1 MAQLAAFWAKLTMLV
16 STIRFSD
23 IVDILIVA
31 YLIYNV
37 IMLIR
42 KTNSY
47 RLAQGV
53 LLILIALWLSGVL
66 KLTMFN
72 RILQKTV
79 ELGLIALVI
88 IFQPEL
94 RRLLER
100 MGSKALPRFGAKPL
114 ETLGM
119 DNVISQTIAACTQL
133 SATKTGALIVFERS
147 VTLDEQMRSGTII
160 NSDVTAELLKNIFYP
175 KAPLHDGAVIIR
187 GVRIA
192 CAAAYFPPTT
202 KELPTSYGAR
212 HRAAVGIS
220 EITDSITIIVS
231 EETGTISIAEAG
243 ELKSYT
249 SEELRDYLMTR
260 YQIERREP
268 RQELPQPAVEE
279 SAEQEPRTDDLIPTE
294 AVVVKY
300 HRRRKSG
307 RRRRKGGEGSA

>member
-94 RRLLER
+94 RRLL
-100 MGSKALPRFGAKPL
+100 
-114 ETLGM
+114 
-119 DNVISQTIAACTQL
+119 
-133 SATKTGALIVFERS
+133 
-147 VTLDEQMRSGTII
+147 
-160 NSDVTAELLKNIFYP
+160 
-175 KAPLHDGAVIIR
+175 
-187 GVRIA
+187 
-192 CAAAYFPPTT
+192 
-202 KELPTSYGAR
+202 
-212 HRAAVGIS
+212 
-220 EITDSITIIVS
+220 
-231 EETGTISIAEAG
+231 
-243 ELKSYT
+243 
-249 SEELRDYLMTR
+249 
-260 YQIERREP
+260 
-268 RQELPQPAVEE
+268 LPQ
-279 SAEQEPRTDDLIPTE
+279 EQRIHRTPPHMLLQDRLTLIQITL
-294 AVVVKY
+294 
-300 HRRRKSG
+300 
-307 RRRRKGGEGSA
+307 

>member
-100 MGSKALPRFGAKPL
+100 MGS
-114 ETLGM
+114 
-119 DNVISQTIAACTQL
+119 N
-133 SATKTGALIVFERS
+133 ERG
-147 VTLDEQMRSGTII
+147 VTLDEQMRSGTTI

-175 KAPLHDGAVIIR
+175 KNHGRPCFLDDPL
-187 GVRIA
+187 
-192 CAAAYFPPTT
+192 AA
-202 KELPTSYGAR
+202 L
-212 HRAAVGIS
+212 
-220 EITDSITIIVS
+220 
-231 EETGTISIAEAG
+231 
-243 ELKSYT
+243 
-249 SEELRDYLMTR
+249 
-260 YQIERREP
+260 
-268 RQELPQPAVEE
+268 
-279 SAEQEPRTDDLIPTE
+279 
-294 AVVVKY
+294 
-300 HRRRKSG
+300 RRRFSG
-307 RRRRKGGEGSA
+307 CM

>member
-175 KAPLHDGAVIIR
+175 KAPLHDGAVVIR
-187 GVRIA
+187 DGRIA
-192 CAAAYFPPTT
+192 AAGCV
-202 KELPTSYGAR
+202 LPLTSNTNLSPDLGTR
-212 HRAAVGIS
+212 HRAGIGMSENSDAVVV
-220 EITDSITIIVS
+220 IVS
-231 EETGTISIAEAG
+231 EETGSISVAIG
-243 ELKSYT
+243 GMLKRHLT
-249 SEELRDYLMTR
+249 SETLSKLLCNELMPAP
-260 YQIERREP
+260 EEEEKNRRAP
-268 RQELPQPAVEE
+268 LLELL
-279 SAEQEPRTDDLIPTE
+279 RG
-294 AVVVKY
+294 
-300 HRRRKSG
+300 RRK
-307 RRRRKGGEGSA
+307 EGDEQHGA

>member
-42 KTNSY
+42 KTNSF
-47 RLAQGV
+47 RLARGI

-175 KAPLHDGAVIIR
+175 KAPLHDGAVVIR
-187 GVRIA
+187 DGRIA
-192 CAAAYFPPTT
+192 AAGCV
-202 KELPTSYGAR
+202 LPLTSNTNLSPDLGTR
-212 HRAAVGIS
+212 HRAGIGMSEHSDAVIV
-220 EITDSITIIVS
+220 IVS
-231 EETGTISIAEAG
+231 EETGGISIAVDGMLKRRLSAETFEAILRS
-243 ELKSYT
+243 ELLP
-249 SEELRDYLMTR
+249 EEEQQRRRWDVFVDFVKKLNPL
-260 YQIERREP
+260 RREN
-268 RQELPQPAVEE
+268 RYDKK
-279 SAEQEPRTDDLIPTE
+279 DDNQQN
-294 AVVVKY
+294 
-300 HRRRKSG
+300 HQQ
-307 RRRRKGGEGSA
+307 

>member
-175 KAPLHDGAVIIR
+175 KAPLHDGAVVIR
-187 GVRIA
+187 GDRVVSAA
-192 CAAAYFPPTT
+192 CLLRLSDTT
-202 KELPTSYGAR
+202 GVGRDLGTR
-212 HRAAVGIS
+212 HRAGLGVREIS
-220 EITDSITIIVS
+220 DATVFIVS
-231 EETGTISIAEAG
+231 EETGIISMAEGGRLVRHLDEA
-243 ELKSYT
+243 S
-249 SEELRDYLMTR
+249 LR
-260 YQIERREP
+260 QI
-268 RQELPQPAVEE
+268 LHGLYDT
-279 SAEQEPRTDDLIPTE
+279 EQERDLR
-294 AVVVKY
+294 ASLLHFKQ
-300 HRRRKSG
+300 
-307 RRRRKGGEGSA
+307 RRKGAHDEQQADKKA